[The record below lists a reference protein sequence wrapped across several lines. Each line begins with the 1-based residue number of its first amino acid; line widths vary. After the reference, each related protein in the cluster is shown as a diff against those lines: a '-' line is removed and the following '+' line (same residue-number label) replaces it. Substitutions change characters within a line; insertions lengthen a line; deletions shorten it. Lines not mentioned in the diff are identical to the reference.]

1 MGHDQ
6 VTVETAFKNPLSRS
20 PTSNSKNKLNRRSR
34 PKSSPGNSKSYASL
48 QDKRRELDAKLLH
61 REGQEYVHEVD
72 ELPEVYGHQQN
83 YMNIDQLNDES
94 QDGDDNGLKLEV
106 SAT

>member
-1 MGHDQ
+1 
-6 VTVETAFKNPLSRS
+6 
-20 PTSNSKNKLNRRSR
+20 
-34 PKSSPGNSKSYASL
+34 
-48 QDKRRELDAKLLH
+48 
-61 REGQEYVHEVD
+61 VHEVD